1 MCSFKGYL
9 EGLKQVTASF
19 LFCFTSVLRPA
30 FICFLPVLGKLSL
43 ANNGGV
49 LSLCSCKNLVVK
61 TLNLYKSKTGHFN
74 KVPKGLEKPT
84 DTKKLKEFKRKIMK
98 RAELWLHE
106 VELRVWRSLCR
117 PEGDNPGR
125 GLEACGVV
133 IIFSC
138 RMAFHV

>member
-1 MCSFKGYL
+1 MKESCCL
-9 EGLKQVTASF
+9 V
-19 LFCFTSVLRPA
+19 
-30 FICFLPVLGKLSL
+30 
-43 ANNGGV
+43 
-49 LSLCSCKNLVVK
+49 SCKNLAVK
-61 TLNLYKSKTGHFN
+61 TLNLYKSETDRFN
-74 KVPKGLEKPT
+74 KVLKELVKPR
-84 DTKKLKEFKRKIMK
+84 DTKKLKEFKWKILK

-106 VELRVWRSLCR
+106 VELRVRRR